1 MKKLN
6 FKEFDL
12 PTGISR
18 REHRTV
24 DAREAIADLL
34 YTHVNGI
41 KAHRLAFKIYES
53 EGATAYSE
61 EETDLIR
68 QAVEAY
74 CLPGVIDGLAVQLSE
89 ELRVNNEESGVKDKE
104 CVTHKD
110 E

>member
-6 FKEFDL
+6 FKEFSI

-18 REHRTV
+18 KSRRTV
-24 DAREAIADLL
+24 DAREAVADLL

-53 EGATAYSE
+53 DGVTEYSDE
-61 EETDLIR
+61 EAELIR
-68 QAVEAY
+68 RAVETY
-74 CLPGVIDGLAVQLSE
+74 CVPGVIDGLAAQL
-89 ELRVNNEESGVKDKE
+89 DKE
-104 CVTHKD
+104 SETPKT